1 MLYCRPI
8 HRNLE
13 AMNKQKNFSAWLML
27 TPAVVVLVLLVGW
40 PLLNLIVMST
50 QKYGRAQVFG
60 APPEFVGFENFSFIL
75 QDEQFWGV
83 FNRSIAFA
91 AVNVVAT
98 MTLGIMLALA
108 MFQMSKGLRLLVQS
122 GLLVAW
128 AMPQLTAVIVWGWMF
143 NTEYGVV
150 NYALTEFFDL
160 DYLGHSWFSDP
171 LSFFAIATLVI
182 TWQSVPFV
190 AFTIYAGL
198 TQIPTE
204 VKEAAMIDGATAR
217 QRFSNITVPYLRPV
231 FAIVV
236 TLQIIWD
243 LRVFTQIYALQG
255 LGGLREETNTLGVYV
270 YNISLGGGD
279 YGMGGAISIVMVLL
293 MSAFAFYYVRRTVKE
308 VEQ

>member
-1 MLYCRPI
+1 ML
-8 HRNLE
+8 
-13 AMNKQKNFSAWLML
+13 A
-27 TPAVVVLVLLVGW
+27 PAGLVLAVLVGW
-40 PLLNLIVMST
+40 PLVNLLVMST

-60 APPEFVGFENFSFIL
+60 APPEFIGLDNFSFIL
-75 QDEQFWGV
+75 QDEQFWAV
-83 FNRSIAFA
+83 FNRSVAFA
-91 AVNVVAT
+91 AVNVVTT
-98 MTLGIMLALA
+98 MTLGTLLALA
-108 MFQMSKGLRLLVQS
+108 MFQMGKGLRLMVQS

-150 NYALTEFFDL
+150 NFVLTEYFGL

-171 LSFFAIATLVI
+171 LSFFAVATLVI

-204 VKEAAMIDGATAR
+204 VKEAAMIDGARAT

-231 FAIVV
+231 FAIVI

-243 LRVFTQIYALQG
+243 LRVFTQIYAMQG

-293 MSAFAFYYVRRTVKE
+293 MSLFAFYYVRRTVKE